1 MACSLCLRNATCAGG
16 APIQPHAN
24 ALLCAKH
31 EGRFRHCACDSR
43 VSVASDCESARA
55 DGAGVFKRKK
65 QVVGFG
71 EVLAHG
77 SGALVGRGVPGGV
90 GRGCRRG
97 KRTDLGVK
105 HILTTRHE
113 TFFVLVFNSS
123 AE

>member
-1 MACSLCLRNATCAGG
+1 MLERVGHPVVLMR
-16 APIQPHAN
+16 
-24 ALLCAKH
+24 
-31 EGRFRHCACDSR
+31 RRVACDSR
-43 VSVASDCESARA
+43 VSVASDCESACA
-55 DGAGVFKRKK
+55 DGAGVFKRRK

-97 KRTDLGVK
+97 KRTDLGAK

-113 TFFVLVFNSS
+113 NFLVGLQLLSGVAPLDHVVPGRRS
-123 AE
+123 ERR